1 MARPR
6 KDAETPARKR
16 PPATTAEA
24 RQKELIGLAIDLVER
39 KLRDGSATSQETVHF
54 LKLATAKNELEEK
67 KLIAEGKLLD
77 ARVETMA
84 QNGNIEKLYSEAIAA
99 FASYQTGEDSEEYLD

>member
-6 KDAETPARKR
+6 KDAETTISKR

-54 LKLATAKNELEEK
+54 LKLATVKEGLEQEK
-67 KLIAEGKLLD
+67 LVAENKLLA
-77 ARVETMA
+77 ARVTAMA
-84 QNGNIEKLYSEAIAA
+84 QNESIEKLYAEAISA